1 MLSLTCAQCKAMLSV
16 DDAFAGG
23 ACRCQHCGTIQT
35 VPRHLKGG
43 GSAGAGG
50 AQGAATASGR
60 ATQSKTLY
68 TKQARMGGSSTGLE
82 DLVGVVTSSG
92 LRSARLRRESPD
104 DGRRRRNAVFA
115 TCAGVI
121 GALAMAVGYLFWAQN
136 GQSSA
141 TPLAQSPVVGAIGTR
156 GAAPAAPKAPDTPNF
171 CGIALDDTSTVVYV
185 LDRGDSARDLFGYLK
200 SACYRSINSL

>member
-1 MLSLTCAQCKAMLSV
+1 MQNEFHSAFVILTSDFHMISLTCAQCKAVLSV

-43 GSAGAGG
+43 GSAGG

-104 DGRRRRNAVFA
+104 DGRRRRNVVFA
-115 TCAGVI
+115 MCAGVI
-121 GALAMAVGYLFWAQN
+121 GALAMAVGYLF
-136 GQSSA
+136 
-141 TPLAQSPVVGAIGTR
+141 
-156 GAAPAAPKAPDTPNF
+156 
-171 CGIALDDTSTVVYV
+171 
-185 LDRGDSARDLFGYLK
+185 
-200 SACYRSINSL
+200 